1 MATLVK
7 LRKLTADE
15 RRELERLARSRTEE
29 ARLVVRAKIVLGLA
43 AGERPYQVADRVG
56 VGRAAAYEWLHR
68 FNAEGLKGLT
78 DHPRPG
84 RPPTYT
90 PEQRAGVIAAALTKP
105 DALGL
110 PFASWT
116 LDRLQAYL
124 SEQKGIAIKRTRID
138 EILIAEGLR
147 WRKQETWFGQKVDP
161 EFAAKRGRS
170 RNSTPARRKGRPS
183 SASTRWGQKPPKASR
198 AKR

>member
-7 LRKLTADE
+7 LRKLAAEE
-15 RRELERLARSRTEE
+15 RAELERLARSRTGE

-43 AGERPYQVADRVG
+43 DGERPYRVAERVG

-84 RPPTYT
+84 RPHTYT
-90 PEQRAGVIAAALTKP
+90 PEQRAEVVAAALTKP
-105 DALGL
+105 EALGL

-124 SEQKGIAIKRTRID
+124 SGHKGIGIKRTRID

-147 WRKQETWFGQKVDP
+147 WRKQETWFGQKADP

-170 RNSTPARRKGRPS
+170 KSSTRPRRKGRPS
-183 SASTRWGQKPPKASR
+183 SASTRWGRSRPRASR